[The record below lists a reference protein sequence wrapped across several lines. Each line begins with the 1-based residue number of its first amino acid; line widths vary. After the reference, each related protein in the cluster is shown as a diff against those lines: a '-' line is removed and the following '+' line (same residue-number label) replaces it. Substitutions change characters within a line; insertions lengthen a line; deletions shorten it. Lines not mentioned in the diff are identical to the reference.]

1 MALIISIDCCG
12 VVIDSLESNSKTI
25 NAIVTKA
32 QEQGQGQKVWLRICL
47 KDVSQNIDIELCC
60 GEPPSNSVPP
70 AAKRGSL
77 IEKNIKKLWLEL
89 GCAGEQVNAQK
100 ISAFLLYFQSYI
112 NQS

>member
-32 QEQGQGQKVWLRICL
+32 QEQGQKVWLRICL
-47 KDVSQNIDIELCC
+47 KDVSQNIDIELYC
-60 GEPPSNSVPP
+60 GGPPSNSVPP

>member
-32 QEQGQGQKVWLRICL
+32 QEQGQKVWLRICL
-47 KDVSQNIDIELCC
+47 KDVSQSIDIELCC

-112 NQS
+112 NQP